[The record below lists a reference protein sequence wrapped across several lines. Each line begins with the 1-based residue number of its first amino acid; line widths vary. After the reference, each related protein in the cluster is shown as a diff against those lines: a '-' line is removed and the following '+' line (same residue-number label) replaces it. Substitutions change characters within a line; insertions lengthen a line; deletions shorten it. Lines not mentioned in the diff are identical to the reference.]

1 MKLNVI
7 REAEVETITKSI
19 EAKVNEVKRTVTH
32 PSDATS
38 SMTMLH
44 SSVPSDQ
51 DITSIG
57 SEIFKVHNSMGYLLL
72 RLLYDFYILYSIRNL
87 IMLYL
92 LLLMRCLTQLP
103 ALLML
108 L

>member
-44 SSVPSDQ
+44 SSIPSDQ

-57 SEIFKVHNSMGYLLL
+57 SEIFKVHNSMGYLL
-72 RLLYDFYILYSIRNL
+72 RLLYDFYILYSIRNM

-92 LLLMRCLTQLP
+92 LLWMRCQTQLP
-103 ALLML
+103 AL
-108 L
+108 